1 MAFSSSTVSFSEGPL
16 FRQLL
21 SFALPLMAV
30 NILQYVYQA
39 VDMAVVG
46 QVVGDVGLVSMSNA
60 VNAVFLVNAFVIGLS
75 AGGGVVVAR
84 AVGAG
89 DVGAQRRAYAA
100 TLLVALLASAGIA
113 AAGTLLARPAFTA
126 NAVPAAAL
134 DGAVAYTTVLCC
146 GAVGPFLM
154 NAAAAFLK
162 AQGDAWTPLLLVGA
176 ATFVNVALDRVLV
189 GPAGLGVPGAA
200 VATVAA
206 QGLSALLAL
215 ALVRRRFAAGRVLG
229 SNVLAG
235 GFAAD
240 VRAVLSVGV
249 PSAVQM
255 AVVNLS
261 YALVTGMLN
270 RYGVDVAAA
279 AGVGLQI
286 STIAGL
292 PCWAIGQAITTAS
305 AQCAGAGELA
315 RARDV
320 ARLGARFN
328 IGVTLGIQVLIQLL
342 APAIVGLY
350 GLTQGAPFDI
360 AVLYLRITCSVNGL
374 FYAAMYSF
382 DSFALGARL
391 AAARAGELA
400 HRRVRRALR
409 PGVFAL
415 GRARLRLRGHF
426 RGAGGLA
433 RDSRDHRR
441 RLPAPLVALA
451 RCAAGKIGGCGKTE
465 RMCTRNSPSKSL

>member
-1 MAFSSSTVSFSEGPL
+1 MASSASTISFSEGPL

-176 ATFVNVALDRVLV
+176 ATFVNVALDLVLV

-206 QGLSALLAL
+206 QGLSTLLAL

-292 PCWAIGQAITTAS
+292 PCWAIGQAITHGGRAVRR
-305 AQCAGAGELA
+305 CRRA
-315 RARDV
+315 RARPRRRAAGSALQYRRHAGHPGAHPA
-320 ARLGARFN
+320 ARAGHRGALRPHAGRA
-328 IGVTLGIQVLIQLL
+328 IRHRRALPAHHVRCERPVLRGHVQLRL
-342 APAIVGLY
+342 VRSRG
-350 GLTQGAPFDI
+350 
-360 AVLYLRITCSVNGL
+360 
-374 FYAAMYSF
+374 
-382 DSFALGARL
+382 RL
-391 AAARAGELA
+391 AATRAGELA
-400 HRRVRRALR
+400 HRRVRRAFR

-426 RGAGGLA
+426 NTR
-433 RDSRDHRR
+433 SSVPVI
-441 RLPAPLVALA
+441 PAI
-451 RCAAGKIGGCGKTE
+451 IGGVYLRRWSRSRGVLRE
-465 RMCTRNSPSKSL
+465 R

>member
-1 MAFSSSTVSFSEGPL
+1 MASSASTVSFSEGPL

-100 TLLVALLASAGIA
+100 TLLVALLAAAGIA
-113 AAGTLLARPAFTA
+113 VAGTLLARPAFTA
-126 NAVPAAAL
+126 NAVPEAAL

-162 AQGDAWTPLLLVGA
+162 AQGDAWTPLVLVGA
-176 ATFVNVALDRVLV
+176 ATFVNVALDLVLV
-189 GPAGLGVPGAA
+189 GPAGH
-200 VATVAA
+200 
-206 QGLSALLAL
+206 
-215 ALVRRRFAAGRVLG
+215 
-229 SNVLAG
+229 
-235 GFAAD
+235 
-240 VRAVLSVGV
+240 VRAVLSVGL

-292 PCWAIGQAITTAS
+292 PCWAIGQAITTAA

-320 ARLGARFN
+320 ARLGARLN

-350 GLTQGAPFDI
+350 GLTEGAPFDI

-382 DSFALGARL
+382 DSFALGAGSPRL
-391 AAARAGELA
+391 VLA
-400 HRRVRRALR
+400 NSLIDAFVVRFGLAFLLS
-409 PGVFAL
+409 GAL
-415 GRARLRLRGHF
+415 GLGY
-426 RGAGGLA
+426 AGIFVA
-433 RDSRDHRR
+433 QAASPVI
-441 RLPAPLVALA
+441 PAL
-451 RCAAGKIGGCGKTE
+451 IGGAYLRHWTRSHGVERGK
-465 RMCTRNSPSKSL
+465 

>member
-1 MAFSSSTVSFSEGPL
+1 MASSASTISFSEGPL

-162 AQGDAWTPLLLVGA
+162 AQGDARTPLQLVGVSA
-176 ATFVNVALDRVLV
+176 LVNVALDLVLV
-189 GPAGLGVPGAA
+189 GPAGLGVVGAA
-200 VATVAA
+200 WATVVAQSVAA
-206 QGLSALLAL
+206 VGALVV
-215 ALVRRRFAAGRVLG
+215 VRRRFPGGR
-229 SNVLAG
+229 LAG
-235 GFAAD
+235 AFSRSGD
-240 VRAVLSVGV
+240 VPVGASVIEVLRVGV

-292 PCWAIGQAITTAS
+292 PCWAIGQAITTAA

-360 AVLYLRITCSVNGL
+360 AVLYLRITCGVNGL

-382 DSFALGARL
+382 DSFALGAGSPRL
-391 AAARAGELA
+391 VLA
-400 HRRVRRALR
+400 NSLIDAFAVRFGLAFLLS
-409 PGVFAL
+409 GAL
-415 GRARLRLRGHF
+415 GFGYVGIFVAQ
-426 RGAGGLA
+426 AA
-433 RDSRDHRR
+433 SPVI
-441 RLPAPLVALA
+441 PAI
-451 RCAAGKIGGCGKTE
+451 IGGVYLRRWSRSRGVLRE
-465 RMCTRNSPSKSL
+465 R

>member
-1 MAFSSSTVSFSEGPL
+1 MASSASTVSFSEGPL

-100 TLLVALLASAGIA
+100 TLLVALLAAAGIA
-113 AAGTLLARPAFTA
+113 VAGTLLARPAFTA
-126 NAVPAAAL
+126 NAVPEAAL

-162 AQGDAWTPLLLVGA
+162 AQGDAWTPLVLVGA
-176 ATFVNVALDRVLV
+176 ATFVNVALDLVLV

-229 SNVLAG
+229 SGVLAAG
-235 GFAAD
+235 LGAH
-240 VRAVLSVGV
+240 VRAVLSVGL

-292 PCWAIGQAITTAS
+292 PCWAIGQAITTAA
-305 AQCAGAGELA
+305 AQCAGAG
-315 RARDV
+315 DV
-320 ARLGARFN
+320 ARLGARLN

-350 GLTQGAPFDI
+350 GLTEGAPFDI

-382 DSFALGARL
+382 DSFALGAGSPRL
-391 AAARAGELA
+391 VLA
-400 HRRVRRALR
+400 NSLIDAFAVRFGLAFLLS
-409 PGVFAL
+409 GAL
-415 GRARLRLRGHF
+415 GLGY
-426 RGAGGLA
+426 AGIFVA
-433 RDSRDHRR
+433 QAASPVI
-441 RLPAPLVALA
+441 PAL
-451 RCAAGKIGGCGKTE
+451 IGGAYLRHWTRSHGVERGK
-465 RMCTRNSPSKSL
+465 

>member
-1 MAFSSSTVSFSEGPL
+1 MASSVSTVSFSEGPL

-100 TLLVALLASAGIA
+100 TLLVALLAAAGIA
-113 AAGTLLARPAFTA
+113 VAGTLLARPAFTA
-126 NAVPAAAL
+126 NAVPEAAL

-146 GAVGPFLM
+146 GAAGPFLM

-162 AQGDAWTPLLLVGA
+162 AQGDAWTPLVLVGA
-176 ATFVNVALDRVLV
+176 ATFVNVALDLVLV

-215 ALVRRRFAAGRVLG
+215 ALVWRRFSAGRVLG
-229 SNVLAG
+229 SGVLAG
-235 GFAAD
+235 GLGAD
-240 VRAVLSVGV
+240 VRAVLSVGL

-292 PCWAIGQAITTAS
+292 PCWAIGQAITTAA
-305 AQCAGAGELA
+305 AQCVGAGELA

-320 ARLGARFN
+320 ARLGVRLN

-342 APAIVGLY
+342 APAIVALY
-350 GLTQGAPFDI
+350 GLAQGTSFDI

-382 DSFALGARL
+382 DSFALGAGSPRL
-391 AAARAGELA
+391 VLA
-400 HRRVRRALR
+400 NSLIDAFAVRFGLAFLLS
-409 PGVFAL
+409 GAL
-415 GRARLRLRGHF
+415 GLGYVGIFIAQ
-426 RGAGGLA
+426 AA
-433 RDSRDHRR
+433 SPVI
-441 RLPAPLVALA
+441 PAL
-451 RCAAGKIGGCGKTE
+451 IGGAYLRHWTRSHGVERGK
-465 RMCTRNSPSKSL
+465 

>member
-1 MAFSSSTVSFSEGPL
+1 
-16 FRQLL
+16 
-21 SFALPLMAV
+21 
-30 NILQYVYQA
+30 
-39 VDMAVVG
+39 
-46 QVVGDVGLVSMSNA
+46 
-60 VNAVFLVNAFVIGLS
+60 
-75 AGGGVVVAR
+75 
-84 AVGAG
+84 
-89 DVGAQRRAYAA
+89 
-100 TLLVALLASAGIA
+100 
-113 AAGTLLARPAFTA
+113 
-126 NAVPAAAL
+126 
-134 DGAVAYTTVLCC
+134 
-146 GAVGPFLM
+146 M

-162 AQGDAWTPLLLVGA
+162 AQGDAWTPLVLVGA
-176 ATFVNVALDRVLV
+176 ATFVNVALDLVLV

-229 SNVLAG
+229 SGVLAAG
-235 GFAAD
+235 LGAH
-240 VRAVLSVGV
+240 VRAVLSVGL

-292 PCWAIGQAITTAS
+292 PCWAIGQAITTAA

-320 ARLGARFN
+320 ARLGARLN

-350 GLTQGAPFDI
+350 GLDAGR
-360 AVLYLRITCSVNGL
+360 AVRHRRALPAYHVQRERPVLRGHVQLRLVRARG
-374 FYAAMYSF
+374 
-382 DSFALGARL
+382 RL
-391 AAARAGELA
+391 AAPRAGELA
-400 HRRVRRALR
+400 HRRVRRAFR
-409 PGVFAL
+409 PGVPAL
-415 GRARLRLRGHF
+415 RRARLRLRGHL
-426 RGAGGLA
+426 RRASRLA
-433 RDSRDHRR
+433 R
-441 RLPAPLVALA
+441 
-451 RCAAGKIGGCGKTE
+451 
-465 RMCTRNSPSKSL
+465 

>member
-1 MAFSSSTVSFSEGPL
+1 MASSASTVSFSEGPL

-100 TLLVALLASAGIA
+100 TLLVALLAAAGIA
-113 AAGTLLARPAFTA
+113 VAGTLLARPAFTA
-126 NAVPAAAL
+126 NAVPEAAL
-134 DGAVAYTTVLCC
+134 DGAVAYTAVLCC
-146 GAVGPFLM
+146 GAAGPFLM

-162 AQGDAWTPLLLVGA
+162 AQGDAWTPLVLVGA
-176 ATFVNVALDRVLV
+176 ATFVNVALDLVLV

-215 ALVRRRFAAGRVLG
+215 ALVRRRFAAGRVLVSG
-229 SNVLAG
+229 VLAAG
-235 GFAAD
+235 LGAH
-240 VRAVLSVGV
+240 VRAVLSVGL

-270 RYGVDVAAA
+270 RYGMDVAAA

-292 PCWAIGQAITTAS
+292 PCWAIGQAITTAA

-320 ARLGARFN
+320 ARLGARLN

-382 DSFALGARL
+382 DSFALGAGSPRL
-391 AAARAGELA
+391 VLA
-400 HRRVRRALR
+400 NSLIDAFAVRFGLAFLLS
-409 PGVFAL
+409 GAL
-415 GRARLRLRGHF
+415 GFGYVGIFVAQ
-426 RGAGGLA
+426 AA
-433 RDSRDHRR
+433 SPVI
-441 RLPAPLVALA
+441 PAL
-451 RCAAGKIGGCGKTE
+451 IGGAYLRHWTRSHGVERGK
-465 RMCTRNSPSKSL
+465 